1 MNYREKAMMIVE
13 VMEMLEKGSST
24 EECLCRLFEFKEKQ
38 TKPKEDKSVSK
49 VENAAVPQN
58 AVHMLTVKECMEVVG
73 GIKEHTLRQLLLQKK
88 IPSIRCGEGR
98 RGKFLVRREDLI
110 SYFENL
116 GKSA

>member
-1 MNYREKAMMIVE
+1 
-13 VMEMLEKGSST
+13 MLEKGSSI
-24 EECLCRLFEFKEKQ
+24 EDCLCRLFEFREKQ
-38 TKPKEDKSVSK
+38 TKPKEDKYSDKAENTAPSK
-49 VENAAVPQN
+49 N

-110 SYFENL
+110 AYFENL
-116 GKSA
+116 GKTA

>member
-24 EECLCRLFEFKEKQ
+24 EECLCRLFEVKEKQ
-38 TKPKEDKSVSK
+38 INSKEDKSDSK
-49 VENAAVPQN
+49 VENAAVSKN

-88 IPSIRCGEGR
+88 IPSIRCGEGK
-98 RGKFLVRREDLI
+98 RGEFLVCREDLI
-110 SYFENL
+110 ACFENL

>member
-1 MNYREKAMMIVE
+1 MIVE

-38 TKPKEDKSVSK
+38 TNPKEDKPVSK

-73 GIKEHTLRQLLLQKK
+73 GIKEHTLRQLLASEYNFSQ
-88 IPSIRCGEGR
+88 
-98 RGKFLVRREDLI
+98 I
-110 SYFENL
+110 S
-116 GKSA
+116 

>member
-13 VMEMLEKGSST
+13 VMEMLERGDSA
-24 EECLCRLFEFKEKQ
+24 EECLCNLLERKDEKSD
-38 TKPKEDKSVSK
+38 KPKEEQPAYEAAVSK
-49 VENAAVPQN
+49 N
-58 AVHMLTVKECMEVVG
+58 AVQMLTVKECMEVIG

-88 IPSIRCGEGR
+88 IPSIRCGEGK

-110 SYFENL
+110 AYFENL

>member
-24 EECLCRLFEFKEKQ
+24 EECLCRLFEVKEKQ
-38 TKPKEDKSVSK
+38 VNSKEDKPDDK
-49 VENAAVPQN
+49 AENAAVSKN

-110 SYFENL
+110 AYFENL

>member
-13 VMEMLEKGSST
+13 VMEMLERGSST

-38 TKPKEDKSVSK
+38 VNPKEDKFADK
-49 VENAAVPQN
+49 TENADTSKN

-110 SYFENL
+110 AYFENL

>member
-38 TKPKEDKSVSK
+38 VKPKEDKHVCK
-49 VENAAVPQN
+49 VENAVVPQN

-110 SYFENL
+110 AYFENL

>member
-24 EECLCRLFEFKEKQ
+24 EECLCRLFEFKEKR

-49 VENAAVPQN
+49 GENAAVPPN
-58 AVHMLTVKECMEVVG
+58 AAHMLTVKECMEVVC

-88 IPSIRCGEGR
+88 IPSIRCGGQ
-98 RGKFLVRREDLI
+98 
-110 SYFENL
+110 
-116 GKSA
+116 A

>member
-13 VMEMLEKGSST
+13 VMEMLENGSST

-38 TKPKEDKSVSK
+38 VKPMLDKPDREA
-49 VENAAVPQN
+49 ENAASKN

-98 RGKFLVRREDLI
+98 RGKFLVRQEDLI
-110 SYFENL
+110 AYFENL